1 MAQLE
6 SKDAMTSATI
16 SAQSGLDRFIGSTL
30 KGALIVFGLATCLPI
45 LLTIDVGLGNRLLFR
60 GELEPTPSVDLII
73 RHWGFMIFGI
83 GVLMLAAAFLPW
95 LRFATL
101 VFAMAEKI
109 LLVALVIAGLG
120 QPWGRAYLMP
130 GILDGVIVIYCVLYF
145 ISGHGRP
152 GRWVPAPHA

>member
-1 MAQLE
+1 
-6 SKDAMTSATI
+6 MTSAPI
-16 SAQSGLDRFIGSTL
+16 HLESPLDRFVGATL

-60 GELEPTPSVDLII
+60 GELEPTPSVDLIV

-83 GVLMLAAAFLPW
+83 GVLMIAAAFQPW

-101 VFAMAEKI
+101 VFAAAEKI

-120 QPWGRAYLMP
+120 QPWGRAYLTP
-130 GILDGVIVIYCVLYF
+130 GILDGIIVVYCVLYF
-145 ISGHGRP
+145 LSSHGRP
-152 GRWVPAPHA
+152 GRWVPAPAG